1 MARIKPQTL
10 LQQSKKKK
18 GPSRI
23 SLTTI
28 VTCSLIIALFVFFL
42 HTTYRHWSHRSNL
55 QSENV
60 YSGSETE
67 NAVFDAK
74 KTDLPGYAAFST
86 SKGSIVVEL
95 YKESAPEVVDE
106 FIDLCQKHHFNEM
119 LFQHVVKHYSIQ
131 AGNNQDLG
139 VAEDWILGGKHHS
152 QPDASLK
159 HDAFLV
165 GTPRGKSKNK
175 GFEIFITTAPIPDL
189 SEKLIVFGRVIQG
202 EHVVQ
207 EIEEVDTD
215 EHFRPKS
222 TIKINNI
229 ALRMKI

>member
-1 MARIKPQTL
+1 MAKMKPQAL

-28 VTCSLIIALFVFFL
+28 LTCSLIVALFVFFL
-42 HTTYRHWSHRSNL
+42 HTSYRHWSHRSKL
-55 QSENV
+55 QLENGF
-60 YSGSETE
+60 SGSETE
-67 NAVFDAK
+67 ASLMDAK
-74 KTDLPGYAAFST
+74 KSDLPGYAVFST
-86 SKGSIVVEL
+86 SKGTIVVEL

-106 FIDLCQKHHFNEM
+106 FIDLCQKNRFSGM
-119 LFQHVVKHYSIQ
+119 LFHHVIKHYSIQ
-131 AGNNQDLG
+131 VGNSQDLG

-165 GTPRGKSKNK
+165 GTPRGKPKNK

-189 SEKLIVFGRVIQG
+189 SEKLIIFGQVIKG

-215 EHFRPKS
+215 EHYRPKS

-229 ALRMKI
+229 TLRMKI